1 MAVSRTGAAA
11 RGAIGAT
18 RAPAAAARPQVAAAD
33 STPAVVVSLRDAATG
48 ANSTPGAADPD
59 RAVEEDSIPDV
70 VGPDVG
76 ACRIVVEVLEV
87 SGDRGLRIVDFQRG
101 GAGAGRPTHCPG
113 VVKAVLSQANRASV
127 GGGR

>member
-1 MAVSRTGAAA
+1 MAGSRAGAGA

-59 RAVEEDSIPDV
+59 RAVGEDSIPDV

-76 ACRIVVEVLEV
+76 AC
-87 SGDRGLRIVDFQRG
+87 RIVDFQRG